1 MKHLSTALAL
11 VISTSATA
19 QCTFTPTIT
28 PDPAITCPVGFLLL
42 QTQAYDSYQ
51 WFESGQPI
59 TGQTFQVLQV
69 DNASVGNSFTVQCT
83 LNGCTEMSA
92 PVVLDG
98 WVFLL
103 PFVITDGDPPHT
115 IGGSG
120 EAYYC
125 AGDTAFLIL
134 GMPYDTGIQWTNN
147 GTPLVGETND
157 TLVVTET
164 GNYSVSGAPSI
175 CPGFIQQL
183 GVTVTLVFDAP
194 PVPGIVVV
202 DDLLCI
208 TPTPDPG
215 SFQWYLNGAP
225 IVADACFAPTVNGT
239 YTVTADYGSP
249 CGSATSE
256 PYDFFLGIAD
266 DNAGP
271 SLLVRPNPAN
281 MEIMV
286 ASSTPLSGTWKLM
299 DTAGREVDLGRFYG
313 CTSCALDVSTMEAG
327 NYLLTTMGRSVRIAV
342 VR

>member
-11 VISTSATA
+11 VVTGTAYA

-42 QTQAYDSYQ
+42 ETQAYDSYQ
-51 WFESGQPI
+51 WFENGQPI
-59 TGQTFQVLQV
+59 TGQTFQVIQV

-103 PFVITDGDPPHT
+103 PFVIHEGDPPYAITQNGPLHCT
-115 IGGSG
+115 
-120 EAYYC
+120 
-125 AGDTAFLIL
+125 GDTVLLIL
-134 GMPYDTGIQWTNN
+134 GQPYDTGIQWTNN
-147 GTPLVGETND
+147 GTPIVGGTND

-164 GNYSVSGAPSI
+164 GNYNVSGAPSI
-175 CPGFIQQL
+175 CPGFVQQL
-183 GVTVTLVFDAP
+183 GVTITMVFDTP
-194 PVPGIVVV
+194 PVPEIVEV
-202 DDLLCI
+202 DDLLCV

-225 IVADACFAPTVNGT
+225 IVADACFSPTVNGT

-256 PYDFFLGIAD
+256 PYDLFLGMAD
-266 DNAGP
+266 HNAAP
-271 SLLVRPNPAN
+271 ELFVRPNPAN
-281 MEIMV
+281 TETTI
-286 ASSTPLSGTWKLM
+286 ASSVPLNGPWKLM
-299 DTAGREVDLGRFYG
+299 DAAGREVRRGRFND
-313 CTSCALDVSTMEAG
+313 CTSCTMDLSDVEAG
-327 NYLLTTMGRSVRIAV
+327 NYLLTTVDRSVRIAV